1 MQLTANPQDLVGFIM
16 PFVIDMVNRKV
27 ESKEQRFL
35 ISWGICILTATLLN
49 LDLLMKKNWS
59 ELAGSIATVLLV
71 AQATYKLY
79 WEDSS
84 ARTKVLDAYDKGFDS
99 GKK

>member
-1 MQLTANPQDLVGFIM
+1 MQVTANPQDLVGFIM
-16 PFVIDMVNRKV
+16 PFIIDMVNRKV

-35 ISWGICILTATLLN
+35 ISWGICIAVATLLN
-49 LDLLMKKNWS
+49 IDLLMKKNWS

-99 GKK
+99 GNK